1 MNLPSYLER
10 IGYSGDP
17 APTLETLQAM
27 HRAHF
32 YSVPFENLDIGRG
45 VRIEVDEQVIFDK
58 IVRRQRGGFCL
69 ELNGLFAVA
78 LRALGFSVDVIGAR
92 VMSDGTLS
100 RPMSHMVLIVHLD
113 EPWIADVGFGGRVAE
128 PLRLNERDEQVF
140 GARRY
145 VVANDGDHWFV
156 TCSEPGGPTIRG
168 RASDSVMAATRSYLF
183 TMQPRAFEEFQSACD
198 WLQTS
203 PDSRFTQGDVVS
215 LATPSGRL
223 TLAERR
229 FIVIQDE
236 NREEHE
242 VASGDEESRILRD
255 RFGIKLPKLGHGT
268 TGSQ

>member
-1 MNLPSYLER
+1 MNLQSYLER

-17 APTLETLQAM
+17 APTLKTLQAM

-92 VMSDGTLS
+92 VMSDGKLS
-100 RPMSHMVLIVHLD
+100 APMSHMVLIVHLD

-128 PLRLNERDEQVF
+128 PLRLDERDEQVF

-156 TCSEPGGPTIRG
+156 TCSEPGSPTMSSSG
-168 RASDSVMAATRSYLF
+168 SSVLAPTRSYLF
-183 TMQPRAFEEFQSACD
+183 TMQPRALDEFQSVCD

-229 FIVIQDE
+229 FIVIQGE

-242 VASGDEESRILRD
+242 VASRDEESRILRD
-255 RFGIKLPKLGHGT
+255 RFGIKLPKLDHGT
-268 TGSQ
+268 TERQ